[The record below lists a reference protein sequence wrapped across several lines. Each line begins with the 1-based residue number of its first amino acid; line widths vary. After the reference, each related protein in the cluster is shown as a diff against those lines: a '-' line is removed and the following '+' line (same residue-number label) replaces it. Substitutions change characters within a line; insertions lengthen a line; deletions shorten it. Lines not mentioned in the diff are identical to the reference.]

1 MSSDADDAM
10 TAEFGTVAEWT
21 AEVASR
27 LGPDYAI
34 PAACRGSG
42 KPAALDW
49 LLAGLNLMPGA
60 RLVDVGAGLGG
71 PAAYAAARKRV
82 RPLLLEPEQAAC
94 RASASLFGR
103 PAIQA
108 DATALPLADGRAD
121 AAWSLG
127 VLCTLPTRD
136 AQLTALRE
144 LRRVVRPGGRIALLV
159 YVAARQPLD
168 KPPDGNRF
176 PTDDDLC
183 SLFRRAGL
191 ALLAAADAGRMSAP
205 PAGWRDRTE
214 AVERE
219 LHQRFGPTTQLRT
232 SDEQGERIGKLLESG
247 QLDCRLLVLHGN
259 SSPGCGPGNGA
270 ASPPPSD

>member
-1 MSSDADDAM
+1 
-10 TAEFGTVAEWT
+10 
-21 AEVASR
+21 
-27 LGPDYAI
+27 
-34 PAACRGSG
+34 
-42 KPAALDW
+42 
-49 LLAGLNLMPGA
+49 
-60 RLVDVGAGLGG
+60 LVDVGAGLGG

-94 RASASLFGR
+94 RAAASLFGGTV
-103 PAIQA
+103 IQA

-127 VLCTLPTRD
+127 VLCTLPSRV

-168 KPPDGNRF
+168 EPPDGNRF

-191 ALLAAADAGRMSAP
+191 ALLGAADAGRMSAP
-205 PAGWRDRTE
+205 PDGRRDRTE

-219 LHQRFGPTTQLRT
+219 LHQRFGRTAQLRT
-232 SDEQGERIGKLLESG
+232 SDEQGAS
-247 QLDCRLLVLHGN
+247 C
-259 SSPGCGPGNGA
+259 SSPASSTAGSSCCMATEAPTAGRASVRLVPRLRTDRAQRVVKQRRERVRVPGQQVGHHGDEVMVVERPDPGDPELGGRLA
-270 ASPPPSD
+270 